1 MNRTAIGYE
10 FDGGFAEYVRL
21 PEIAIKSGN
30 IVKIPEHVSFAEGAI
45 IEPLSCCLRGQ
56 RNVNLKFNDNVL
68 IVGAG
73 PIGLMHVLLAKAA
86 GARRVIV
93 SELNAYRRQKA
104 LDCGAD
110 IVLDPNTD
118 DLAAVVAQETGG
130 IGMDIIIMAIGVP
143 ALVTPTLK
151 LARKGGAVSLFAGF
165 AKGVMADLDPNV
177 IHYNELKVTGS
188 SAYKRQDYLDAS
200 EMVINGY
207 LDLKPIVTH
216 TYKIDD
222 FQAAYEMN
230 KSGAGLKIEIEP

>member
-1 MNRTAIGYE
+1 M
-10 FDGGFAEYVRL
+10 
-21 PEIAIKSGN
+21 
-30 IVKIPEHVSFAEGAI
+30 

-73 PIGLMHVLLAKAA
+73 PIGLMHVMLAKAA

-93 SELNAYRRQKA
+93 SELNEYRRGKA
-104 LDCGAD
+104 LECGAD
-110 IVLDPNTD
+110 IVVDSTKEDLEAIVKRETD
-118 DLAAVVAQETGG
+118 GL
-130 IGMDIIIMAIGVP
+130 GMDVIIMAIGVP

-165 AKGVMADLDPNV
+165 VKGVMADLDPNI

-188 SAYKRQDYLDAS
+188 SAYKRQDYLDAA

-207 LDLKPIVTH
+207 IDLKPIVTH
-216 TYKIDD
+216 TYKIED